1 MATAPQ
7 LTKKERAAAEKA
19 ARELKTSYETTQAR
33 KAEQASNAL
42 KRQQSQQ
49 FYRDFNQR
57 MDAMGPVGPGIQY
70 RQSLSPDGN
79 IPGGPDIRAMAP
91 AENDPARAP
100 KMIANTTPRGMDL
113 SKPAAPEHGPA
124 MVGMGAG
131 GPDNPT
137 QRPGGPSGSFK
148 GMVSE
153 GNIDLTNRPAV
164 KNADGSISSV
174 RSMSIGTDRGEVLIP
189 TVSDDGRI
197 MSDQEAIDQ
206 FRKTGRH
213 LGIFQTPQDAT
224 TYAEALHNAQASYV
238 KPQANYASDLL
249 ARLGNP
255 QPTPAATPDQPTAA
269 PTGDYASDL
278 LSRVGSSQAP
288 ANKYVDPSAMEAF
301 AAAYGPGKM
310 SFPGKDNNAY
320 FITDNDPNKAKI
332 LVHRPVP
339 TKTGNNFNDYFVA
352 VPLSS
357 MKDGKFFV
365 DGVPTSPVMKGREKV
380 SPLSAWASANVNS
393 ATFGQGDKIA
403 GAINA
408 TIDQV
413 GNRYFSPNPN
423 APTPSWGESYAQRQG
438 QAREFMG
445 DARNDQPGWSTAGDV
460 TGFLQPGAMAGKVG
474 GKLVSPITNALM
486 KSGSAPINLM
496 GKVLN
501 LGAQGAAGG
510 AAFGYTAG
518 AENEALAKGEESPGL
533 MSPERLAAAQTN
545 AAYGAAFG
553 AAMPIVAPVVRPV
566 VNALSGVGAKIVEP
580 IMPGAVAAN
589 NQRIATDAARRS
601 FERSGIVTV
610 EDFARRAA
618 KYGDKPVMAGE
629 MAQNTLSN
637 LVSLTRQPGTTAE
650 KAMAILEDRVAG
662 LPSRLLKDIADETGL
677 NPEEVYA
684 SLEQMVKTSRAKA
697 APLYE
702 AAEAAPFAETA
713 NLERIVRDSPT
724 LRSLYP
730 IAVNRVQNQA
740 VPLIGQADQMPPL
753 KVYDELKQLVDEE
766 ITKRV
771 ANGQGI
777 DDLEGVRKALVTEL
791 DTISAQA
798 ATGTEVPPLSA
809 SSYAAAREAGGEAP
823 RIQAG
828 LKAGERALQGRGV
841 AQDIEREVA
850 ALTGQELDAYQIGV
864 LRNIVGS
871 VERGTLTPRRIN
883 SPDFQKRLKA
893 VFGDPAAQGITR
905 KFGIEAELSQKGARI
920 NPNINSV
927 TPQVLRGGPS
937 ATGDALMQMGQS
949 AARGNFKDALI
960 SGAANIINMVR
971 RAGYSEEQLNAI
983 GDILMSSPDDAMKR
997 LFPGQTPSPGSIPP
1011 PIPPAGQ
1018 IRKNPPGS
1026 PPTGMARPPRNALAQ
1041 SSADTPVGASRS
1053 VANLTTPD
1061 GKVYD
1066 VKADLFTDRDAAVM
1080 SPMWP
1085 SNLAEDLSNAI
1096 RHRISKNRAQTR
1108 GMDLVGESPR
1118 TADWEAQYPEQWAD
1132 AQKQV
1137 ADKFVQFASST
1148 PQKAHILALV
1158 DNIDINSLATRIEAQ
1173 LPAGKTILKSPDN
1186 GELAIV
1192 DKAYLRTKP
1201 EQFQRWQTYSPSYNQ
1216 RVGALPE
1223 PAPWAMDG
1231 IDGLQG
1237 PTPPPAS
1244 APKPPP
1250 VKN

>member
-57 MDAMGPVGPGIQY
+57 MDAMGPIGPGIQY

-100 KMIANTTPRGMDL
+100 KMIANTAPRGMDL
-113 SKPAAPEHGPA
+113 SKPAAPERGPA

-131 GPDNPT
+131 GPE
-137 QRPGGPSGSFK
+137 GPS
-148 GMVSE
+148 
-153 GNIDLTNRPAV
+153 P
-164 KNADGSISSV
+164 
-174 RSMSIGTDRGEVLIP
+174 P
-189 TVSDDGRI
+189 
-197 MSDQEAIDQ
+197 
-206 FRKTGRH
+206 
-213 LGIFQTPQDAT
+213 
-224 TYAEALHNAQASYV
+224 
-238 KPQANYASDLL
+238 ANYASDLL

-255 QPTPAATPDQPTAA
+255 QPTPTATPDQPTVA

-365 DGVPTSPVMKGREKV
+365 DGVPTSPVKKGREKV
-380 SPLSAWASANVNS
+380 SPFSAWASANINS

-413 GNRYFSPNPN
+413 GQLANRYSTPNPN
-423 APTPSWGESYAQRQG
+423 APTPSWAESYAQRQG

-445 DARNDQPGWSTAGDV
+445 DARNDEPGWSTAGDV

-589 NQRIATDAARRS
+589 NRRIATDAARRS

-777 DDLEGVRKALVTEL
+777 DDLEGIRKALVTEL

-798 ATGTEVPPLSA
+798 ATGAEVPPLAA

-1026 PPTGMARPPRNALAQ
+1026 PPGSGGAQPPRNALA
-1041 SSADTPVGASRS
+1041 PGASTGQNPATLGLS
-1053 VANLTTPD
+1053 PSDHLAYIEAKYPPAGPNQPPPYFVA
-1061 GKVYD
+1061 
-1066 VKADLFTDRDAAVM
+1066 A
-1080 SPMWP
+1080 S
-1085 SNLAEDLSNAI
+1085 AI
-1096 RHRISKNRAQTR
+1096 RRH
-1108 GMDLVGESPR
+1108 GGD
-1118 TADWEAQYPEQWAD
+1118 
-1132 AQKQV
+1132 
-1137 ADKFVQFASST
+1137 VQA
-1148 PQKAHILALV
+1148 
-1158 DNIDINSLATRIEAQ
+1158 ATR
-1173 LPAGKTILKSPDN
+1173 
-1186 GELAIV
+1186 ELADYAAHLKKQRAAPEVVENAERAVRAAADV
-1192 DKAYLRTKP
+1192 DPMFFDDAVFNARMKGEIQARGPDAVEALR
-1201 EQFQRWQTYSPSYNQ
+1201 N
-1216 RVGALPE
+1216 A
-1223 PAPWAMDG
+1223 
-1231 IDGLQG
+1231 
-1237 PTPPPAS
+1237 PPPES